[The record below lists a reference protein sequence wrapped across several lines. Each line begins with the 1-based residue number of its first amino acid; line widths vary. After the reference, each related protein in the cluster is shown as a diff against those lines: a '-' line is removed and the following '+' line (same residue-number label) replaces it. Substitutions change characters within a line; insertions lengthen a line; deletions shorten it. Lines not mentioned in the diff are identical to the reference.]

1 MVHRK
6 IRKRGKERHL
16 SFFFHR
22 SRESVCVPFIC
33 KNMKY
38 IWNSVELFYPW
49 KRVKIPRWSTHIKTL
64 LGPGFGADVKEIHSR
79 TVRKVYGGIL
89 SQEQRTCKAAHQWDP
104 LDGKEQDVEE
114 IWFRHTE
121 HSSQLNADFHI
132 LHSKLSIPRNT
143 QVSWENK
150 NWESVHKWVKCTYL
164 IITALSH
171 LE

>member
-49 KRVKIPRWSTHIKTL
+49 KRVKIPKWSTHIKTL

-104 LDGKEQDVEE
+104 LDGKEHDVEE
-114 IWFRHTE
+114 IWFRHTTWNVVNIVPNWMLIFTSYIVNFLYPGTPKCLGSIKTE
-121 HSSQLNADFHI
+121 KVFISEWNAHI
-132 LHSKLSIPRNT
+132 
-143 QVSWENK
+143 W
-150 NWESVHKWVKCTYL
+150 
-164 IITALSH
+164 
-171 LE
+171 